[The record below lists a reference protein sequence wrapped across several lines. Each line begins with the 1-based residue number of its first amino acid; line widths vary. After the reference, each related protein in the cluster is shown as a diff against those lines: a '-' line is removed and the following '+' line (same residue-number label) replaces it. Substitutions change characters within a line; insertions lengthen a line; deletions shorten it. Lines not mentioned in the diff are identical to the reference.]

1 MEKMK
6 GLKLTGN
13 ETGVQ
18 HSTFAGLKSAI
29 NTNLVDR
36 KAKVVEEQQEPL
48 AYQGSKSPQN
58 LGLVSKIR
66 KFSAVWI

>member
-1 MEKMK
+1 MK

-13 ETGVQ
+13 ESGVQ

-29 NTNLVDR
+29 NTDLVDR

-48 AYQGSKSPQN
+48 AYQNQTKGEGFLSMM
-58 LGLVSKIR
+58 
-66 KFSAVWI
+66 FH

>member
-29 NTNLVDR
+29 NTDLVDR

-58 LGLVSKIR
+58 HGKIR

>member
-1 MEKMK
+1 MK

-13 ETGVQ
+13 ESGVQ
-18 HSTFAGLKSAI
+18 HSTFTGLKSAI
-29 NTNLVDR
+29 NTDLVDR
-36 KAKVVEEQQEPL
+36 KAKVVEEQTEPM

-66 KFSAVWI
+66 KFSAVWM